1 MRTGKSGAPLPG
13 VGQSFE
19 AVMCLALALSDK
31 NIATINKI
39 LNERGRPSVEVRIS
53 DGKILIYR
61 VSYEKIQ
68 THKQEQ
74 ITRTCAQ
81 A

>member
-1 MRTGKSGAPLPG
+1 MSGAKRKK
-13 VGQSFE
+13 V
-19 AVMCLALALSDK
+19 VVCLSLALSDK